1 MTQTTVRAPGQEAAP
16 NKVTRSRFSNLDRVK
31 RSLTAIAFVVL
42 FAAYGGWLGGGFYKT
57 DARMLDIHQ
66 NAPILI
72 LALSVMVTLI
82 AGQFDLSVGSMTT
95 LIAFLTVGLRIRQDY
110 PFWLVLLVCLGIGT
124 LGGLINGLLVV
135 KLRVNTFIATL
146 ATGGVMDGF
155 ATVYGRGSSI
165 SSSDTSARA
174 KMPAWF
180 TGPGS
185 FGAYSK
191 SIPSAI
197 VWVVFVLAALYL
209 AFKVVEKLRSTQQ
222 TTAMTAANVVGG
234 VVAIV
239 AIMLIAKALANSV
252 SWSIAI
258 LFLLGFLVWV
268 LIERTSF
275 GRYLRAI
282 GQNPAAARLAGI
294 KTERDTIIAF
304 MIGGFL
310 ASIAGIFVAA
320 NLGSAQ
326 PGLGAGFLLPA
337 FAATFLSTV
346 LLSSGRFTVWGTIGG
361 GIILVYIAQGLI
373 IGGVNF
379 TWTSVVNGVVL
390 AVAVAISTVFKR
402 T

>member
-1 MTQTTVRAPGQEAAP
+1 MIETTVRAPEEEAAP
-16 NKVTRSRFSNLDRVK
+16 KKVRLSRFSSLDRVK

-42 FAAYGGWLGGGFYKT
+42 FAVYGIWLGGSFYKT

-66 NAPILI
+66 NAPVFI
-72 LALSVMVTLI
+72 LALAVMVTLI

-95 LIAFLTVGLRIRQDY
+95 LIAFLTVGLRIRQGF
-110 PFWLVLLVCLGIGT
+110 PFWLVLLICVGIGT
-124 LGGLINGLLVV
+124 AGGLINGLLVV

-155 ATVYGRGSSI
+155 STVYGKGSAV
-165 SSSDTSARA
+165 SSSEAASKAT
-174 KMPAWF
+174 MPTWF

-191 SIPSAI
+191 SIPTAI
-197 VWVVFVLAALYL
+197 VWGVFILAALFMAY
-209 AFKVVEKLRSTQQ
+209 KIIDKLRSTRP
-222 TTAMTAANVVGG
+222 TNAVTAANVVAG
-234 VVAIV
+234 VVAIA
-239 AIMLIAKALANSV
+239 AILLIARALSDHV

-258 LFLLGFLVWV
+258 LFLIAFVIWV
-268 LIERTSF
+268 LIERTAF

-282 GQNPAAARLAGI
+282 GQNPGAARLAGI

-310 ASIAGIFVAA
+310 ASVAGIFVAA

-346 LLSSGRFTVWGTIGG
+346 LLSSGRFTIWGTVGG

-373 IGGVNF
+373 VGGVNF
-379 TWTSVVNGVVL
+379 TWTSVVNGIVL
-390 AVAVAISTVFKR
+390 AVAVALSTVFKR